1 MKRIFIRLAQ
11 APTWL
16 RLLLFIGVSAIL
28 LDAGLRPEP
37 IPQVFAQEDKLH
49 HLAGFLALAFC
60 SRLAF
65 PSARMSLVT
74 VGCLVTGVLIEAAQ
88 ELMPLRTASAYD
100 MLANCTG
107 VLIGLLLARALESFA
122 AKTSLNPR

>member
-16 RLLLFIGVSAIL
+16 RLLMFIGVSAIL
-28 LDAGLRPEP
+28 LDAG
-37 IPQVFAQEDKLH
+37 FAQEDKLH